1 MAMLNLAKR
10 GAQLTLFSG
19 GLIWTGQ
26 ECLYNVDGGE
36 RAIIF
41 DRFDGVQKG
50 VREPGTHFKIPYI
63 QYPYIYEVR
72 AKPRVIN
79 TTTGT
84 KDLQMV
90 NISLRILSRPIT
102 ENLAEIHKEVGP
114 DYDDKILPSIAPE
127 ILKAAV
133 AQYNADQLLTQR
145 EAVSADIRETLLE
158 RAEFFNLQLDDV
170 SITHLTFGKEFEQAI
185 EHKQVAQQ
193 EAERSKF
200 VVAKAE
206 QEKRAAV
213 IRAEGESESAKLITD
228 ALKEAGDAFIQ
239 VRRIDTAKEVAE
251 TLSRSRNV
259 TYLPSGGNLLLGL
272 NNA

>member
-1 MAMLNLAKR
+1 MAMLQLAKR
-10 GAQLTLFSG
+10 GAQFTVVAG
-19 GLIWTGQ
+19 GLVFTGQ

-36 RAIIF
+36 RAVIF
-41 DRFDGVQKG
+41 DRINGVLEDVTG
-50 VREPGTHFKIPYI
+50 PGTHFKMPWI
-63 QYPYIYEVR
+63 QSPFIYDVR

-90 NISLRILSRPIT
+90 NISLRILSRPIP
-102 ENLAEIHKEVGP
+102 EKLFQIHSAVGP

-127 ILKAAV
+127 ILKASV
-133 AQYNADQLLTQR
+133 AHYNADQLLTQR
-145 EAVSADIRETLLE
+145 EAVSAEIRDTLTE
-158 RAEFFNLQLDDV
+158 RAESFNLILDDV

-200 VVAKAE
+200 IVAKAE
-206 QEKRAAV
+206 QEKKASV

>member
-1 MAMLNLAKR
+1 MAMLNLARR
-10 GAQLTLFSG
+10 GAQLAGVAGILGWSA
-19 GLIWTGQ
+19 Q

-36 RAIIF
+36 RAVIF
-41 DRFDGVQKG
+41 DRFGGVQAGVKG
-50 VREPGTHFKIPYI
+50 PGTHFKMPYI
-63 QYPYIYEVR
+63 QYPFIYEVR

-90 NISLRILSRPIT
+90 NISLRILSRPVP
-102 ENLAEIHKEVGP
+102 EKLFEIHKEIGP

-133 AQYNADQLLTQR
+133 AQYNADQLLTER
-145 EAVSADIRETLLE
+145 EAVSQDIRDTLVE
-158 RAEFFNLQLDDV
+158 RAEFFNLTLDDV

-185 EHKQVAQQ
+185 EAKQVAQQ

-200 VVAKAE
+200 IVAKAE
-206 QEKRAAV
+206 QEMKATV
-213 IRAEGESESAKLITD
+213 IRAEGESEAAVLITE
-228 ALKEAGDAFIQ
+228 ALKNAGSAFIQ

-259 TYLPSGGNLLLGL
+259 TYLPSGGNMLLGL

>member
-1 MAMLNLAKR
+1 MLALAMR
-10 GAQLTLFSG
+10 GAQFSVAAG
-19 GLIWTGQ
+19 VIGWSMQ

-36 RAIIF
+36 RAVIF
-41 DRFDGVQKG
+41 DRFGGVQEEVMK
-50 VREPGTHFKIPYI
+50 PGTHFKMPYI

-90 NISLRILSRPIT
+90 SISLRVLSRPVA
-102 ENLAEIHKEVGP
+102 EKLFEIHKEIGP

-133 AQYNADQLLTQR
+133 AHYNADQLLTQR
-145 EAVSADIRETLLE
+145 EAVSADIRDTLME
-158 RAEFFNLQLDDV
+158 RAEQFNLILDDV

-185 EHKQVAQQ
+185 EAKQVAQQ

-200 VVAKAE
+200 IVAKAE
-206 QEKRAAV
+206 QEKKAAV
-213 IRAEGESESAKLITD
+213 IRAEGEAESAMVITQ
-228 ALKEAGDAFIQ
+228 ALKESGEAYIQ

-259 TYLPSGGNLLLGL
+259 TYLPSGGNMLLGL